1 MRLSLIKS
9 AIIGLLALVLM
20 GCNAVRLTYNNAPQL
35 AWWWLDGYVDFSREQ
50 APQVQRG
57 IDRWFEWH
65 RATQLPEYAALL
77 ASVGREVLEPATPAQ
92 ACRWQGRMRDAL
104 DPSLDR
110 AIELAADLV
119 PGLTEV
125 QFRHLEQRF
134 AKINDELRD
143 DYLQPDLA
151 ERARESVKRTVER
164 VERLYG
170 TLNEA
175 QKRLVAAGVHLPGLH
190 AGDVGRT
197 ALEAYP
203 GLLAHELIGRRPYK
217 NDTSAERLLARKD
230 LLEALE
236 QGRTRLGLRLKLTPA
251 QAGELVADA
260 SGDRDRRPRGRDAR
274 EARRPRVCARPLLV
288 RAPVCVGCVHHVHHS

>member
-1 MRLSLIKS
+1 MRLSLLKN
-9 AIIGLLALVLM
+9 AIIGLLVLLLAACSSVPL
-20 GCNAVRLTYNNAPQL
+20 GYANAPQL

-175 QKRLVAAGVHLPGLH
+175 QKRLVAAGVAVSPFDPALWLADRQRRQRETLAILRALVASGAERDQRLAGLH
-190 AGDVGRT
+190 ALVVRVEQSPDPTYR
-197 ALEAYP
+197 AYQDR
-203 GLLAHELIGRRPYK
+203 LAEYNCAFAARIHNATTPEQRR
-217 NDTSAERLLARKD
+217 
-230 LLEALE
+230 
-236 QGRTRLGLRLKLTPA
+236 Q
-251 QAGELVADA
+251 
-260 SGDRDRRPRGRDAR
+260 AR
-274 EARRPRVCARPLLV
+274 ETIKGWEDDL
-288 RAPVCVGCVHHVHHS
+288 RALAATTG